1 MTGSTRYTAL
11 NTHLGPLLNAYR
23 SAELHGALLMG
34 KLARRVDDPEIKQ
47 FLTHHFADEARHAW
61 MWTEVLQ
68 QIGEPLR
75 EVPDAYQQA
84 YSRAAGLPSDLIDL
98 LATTLV
104 LERRSLA
111 TYEEH
116 LTVPGMPA
124 PVCVALE
131 RIIVEERRHL
141 AWLEERLDAMRQKG
155 DAARVDAALA
165 RFVAID
171 ERAFAAA
178 SAPFLQP
185 EHTP

>member
-1 MTGSTRYTAL
+1 MTRDTRHATL
-11 NTHLGPLLNAYR
+11 GTRLGPLLNAYR

-34 KLARRVDDPEIKQ
+34 KLARRVDGPDLKR

-61 MWTEVLQ
+61 LWTEALEQ
-68 QIGEPLR
+68 LGEPLR

-84 YSRAAGLPSDLIDL
+84 YSRAAGLPTDVIEL

-116 LTVPGMPA
+116 LTVPDTPPLVRA
-124 PVCVALE
+124 TLE
-131 RIIVEERRHL
+131 RIIGEERWHL
-141 AWLEERLDAMRQKG
+141 AWLQERLDAARRTG
-155 DAARVDAALA
+155 EAARVDTALA
-165 RFVAID
+165 RFTAID
-171 ERAFAAA
+171 ERAFAVAA
-178 SAPFLQP
+178 APFLRP